1 MAESVSELESKIL
14 RLQVRYDGMS
24 DARVAEKK
32 ALEDQIRALRDQ
44 LDELRPPS
52 RVDPQGVRNPVGH
65 DAPPDDPVAP
75 YEFNFDDPDPVG
87 DPLSFVVEASLE
99 VDDPRHP
106 GARAAREKA
115 AAARAAAATK
125 AEADANAAR
134 DRWLLE
140 HPAAAEL
147 ERETPGAI
155 AAGSAGAVG
164 KDVSTKKMI
173 DESQR
178 QGCLTSPKVLAGIGI
193 GAAVVIAV
201 ILVVLN
207 SGSDDKAKTSA
218 GAGTNA
224 AADASDSSAGPMD
237 GHWVLTSGLQEPT
250 GKDTSLQ
257 GLGTG
262 TSPPGWTVTLDK
274 SSATIDISGDKITGG
289 TYTTGITG
297 ANGDSCQTLQSKVD
311 LKASGGVDQTVRYGQ
326 LILDGTS
333 TTTKG
338 CDSNHQSI
346 VETVP
351 NYHTAHFFYFKDDA
365 LFLCYSINST
375 TFDSCTDPAGG
386 SAATF
391 QRG

>member
-14 RLQVRYDGMS
+14 RLRVRYDGMA
-24 DARVAEKK
+24 DDRVAEKK
-32 ALEDQIRALRDQ
+32 ALEHEIRGLQDQ
-44 LDELRPPS
+44 LNALRPPPT
-52 RVDPQGVRNPVGH
+52 VDPQGVRHTVGH
-65 DAPPDDPVAP
+65 DAPAADPVAP

-87 DPLSFVVEASLE
+87 DPLSFVAEAALE

-115 AAARAAAATK
+115 AAEQAAAAQK
-125 AEADANAAR
+125 WRAEQAEHEA
-134 DRWLLE
+134 E
-140 HPAAAEL
+140 KEFHPAAAEL
-147 ERETPGAI
+147 ERGTPAAM
-155 AAGSAGAVG
+155 AAGPAEALG
-164 KDVSTKKMI
+164 KDATTKKMI
-173 DESQR
+173 DESQK
-178 QGCLTSPKVLAGIGI
+178 QGCITPPKVLAGIGI

-201 ILVVLN
+201 ILVILN
-207 SGSDDKAKTSA
+207 GDSDDKTKASA

-224 AADASDSSAGPMD
+224 AADASDSSVGPMD
-237 GHWVLTSGLQEPT
+237 GHWVLTSGLQEAT

-262 TSPPGWTVTLDK
+262 TSPPGWKVTLDK

-289 TYTTGITG
+289 TYVTGITG
-297 ANGDSCQTLQSKVD
+297 ANGDPCQTLQSKVD
-311 LKASGGVDQTVRYGQ
+311 LKASGGVDQAVRYGQ
-326 LILDGTS
+326 LILDGAS
-333 TTTKG
+333 TTIKG
-338 CDSNHQSI
+338 CDTNHQQI